1 MSRYPE
7 AIVNQTLTNGD
18 RHMSDATFTNLIVR
32 RPTAGAVEDLLTLD
46 SVDNNSGNG
55 AALSFIANSATAGL
69 HLTLGRLSALRVDS
83 ATVQLDLGIA
93 RDPTLS
99 SGDDVSP
106 LLSLVSGASGLR
118 VITSG
123 PLAVGHELNVTGAT
137 TLGGTLSVTGATTLN
152 GNLHVAGTASLEGT
166 MQVGSLALRIAGA
179 DESEW
184 PVLSAGAANQLDVTG
199 DLRISG
205 NMNVTGAIQ
214 GTLADG
220 IVGPAQ
226 LAAGAVIAAKI
237 ADKAVTLSK
246 IADGVLP
253 ANIGVT
259 VTTGLQD
266 GQSIPVPTGFTRGEC
281 VFFVALKYL
290 LVDPDNQRTI
300 YNCSADAQGKVSVA
314 PKGSAVAVGVA
325 LAKKGGW

>member
-1 MSRYPE
+1 M
-7 AIVNQTLTNGD
+7 T
-18 RHMSDATFTNLIVR
+18 DATFTNLIVR

-46 SVDNNSGNG
+46 SLDNHSGNG
-55 AALSFIANSATAGL
+55 AALSFITNSITEEL
-69 HLTLGRLSALRVDS
+69 HLTLGRLSAQRVNS
-83 ATVQLDLGIA
+83 ATVQLDLGVA

-99 SGDDVSP
+99 SGDEVSP
-106 LLSLVSGASGLR
+106 LLSLVSGTSGLR

-123 PLAVGHELNVTGAT
+123 PLAVGDELN
-137 TLGGTLSVTGATTLN
+137 VTGATTLN
-152 GNLHVAGTASLEGT
+152 GNLHVTGMAGLEGN
-166 MQVGSLALRIAGA
+166 MQVGGRLEVGSLALRIVGA

-184 PVLSAGAANQLDVTG
+184 PVLSAGAANQLDVAG

-205 NMNVTGAIQ
+205 NLNVTGTIQ
-214 GTLADG
+214 GTLANG
-220 IVGPAQ
+220 TVGSDQ

-246 IADGVLP
+246 IAAGVLP
-253 ANIGVT
+253 PNIGVT

-281 VFFVALKYL
+281 VFFAALKYL
-290 LVDPDNQRTI
+290 LVDPANQRTV
-300 YNCSADAQGKVSVA
+300 YNCSADGQGKVSVT